1 MVGANLLPDALTAG
15 LVEYVNIWGIVNILA
30 FSMFIIS
37 INSIRSRF
45 ESVQFSRVYGLI
57 MFIAAAVVSVLG
69 NILLP
74 LVCVI

>member
-37 INSIRSRF
+37 SNSIRSRF
-45 ESVQFSRVYGLI
+45 ESVQF
-57 MFIAAAVVSVLG
+57 
-69 NILLP
+69 
-74 LVCVI
+74 